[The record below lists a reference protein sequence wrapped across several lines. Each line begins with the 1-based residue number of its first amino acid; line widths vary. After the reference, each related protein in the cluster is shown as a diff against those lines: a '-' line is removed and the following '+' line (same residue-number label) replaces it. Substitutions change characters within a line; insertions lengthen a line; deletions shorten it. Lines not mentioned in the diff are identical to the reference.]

1 MRFDVD
7 YNLDICLKNEIIQI
21 KECIFGILKVTDIY
35 LFGSISKGM
44 YSKYSDIDILA
55 LIDEDKSIRE
65 LKELRHFLED
75 KIEELGIERDVDLKL
90 YTKRRF
96 LELSLSPSFE
106 QAITKDLIDIRRW

>member
-7 YNLDICLKNEIIQI
+7 YNLDICLKNEIIKI
-21 KECIFGILKVTDIY
+21 KECILGILKVTD
-35 LFGSISKGM
+35 
-44 YSKYSDIDILA
+44 
-55 LIDEDKSIRE
+55 IRE

>member
-7 YNLDICLKNEIIQI
+7 YNLDICLKNEIIKI
-21 KECIFGILKVTDIY
+21 KECILGIPKVTDIY

-96 LELSLSPSFE
+96 LELSLSPSF
-106 QAITKDLIDIRRW
+106 